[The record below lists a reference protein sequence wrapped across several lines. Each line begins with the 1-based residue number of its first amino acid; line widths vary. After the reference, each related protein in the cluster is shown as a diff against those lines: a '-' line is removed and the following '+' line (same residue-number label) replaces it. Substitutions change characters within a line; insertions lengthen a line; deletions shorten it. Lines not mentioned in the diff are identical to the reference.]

1 MSTFYNVSLAEMQE
15 LLKAEKGWR
24 TEQPNNNIKEI
35 IFSYSIPSVPFL
47 VVKVCSGITLESG
60 NSRAVGK
67 DAIRV
72 FAINSN
78 TNKGWISTSRVYRTL
93 GWNNNLKNKI
103 IEVINQAKDRVKQ
116 YQMQSNRPF

>member
-1 MSTFYNVSLAEMQE
+1 MSTYYNISLSEMQD

-35 IFSYSIPSVPFL
+35 VFSYAIKSLPFL

-60 NSRAVGK
+60 RSRDVGR

-72 FAINSN
+72 FAINTN
-78 TNKGWISTSRVYRTL
+78 TNRGWISVKRVYRVE
-93 GWNNNLKNKI
+93 GWRNNLQTTVTKVIMEAKN
-103 IEVINQAKDRVKQ
+103 RVKQ
-116 YQMQSNRPF
+116 YQNNSNRPF